1 MTGSLLLKNK
11 NGFCKSRNKFG
22 LYKES
27 NRNPYRLFILLPN
40 PDVNEIIR
48 SIVFIK
54 DLHNFGAHNT
64 STMDILSQIPKELIH
79 FLLVVLFS
87 LLIGLEQRRL
97 HIDSVAESLFGTDR
111 TITMIGILGYILYTV
126 MPDSLVLFYGGG
138 VIVSALLGIYYFQ
151 KIKIRNQWGFTSIV
165 IAMITYCLTPLVMLE
180 PLWLVML
187 VVVTILIVVEMKES
201 LFNISKKF
209 DRDEFTLLAKFII
222 IAGIILPSLPHT
234 PISATINISPFQIWV
249 SIVAV
254 SGISYLSYLLQK
266 FVFPNS
272 GIILSAI
279 LGGMYS
285 STATTIIL
293 SRRSKEENDD
303 VKIISGIFG
312 ATGMMYLRILI
323 LAFIFNKDVAVRLI
337 PYFSVFVVVLLVYIG
352 IMQFKVKKKTP
363 EKINENKQQHPLE
376 FKTAIIFGLLFGFFA
391 ILTNFVIT
399 NYGNTGV
406 NILSFIVGVTDI
418 DPYILNLF
426 QHVGGNLQVIT
437 IVNATI
443 IATASNSLIKMIYS
457 VILGSLAIRWRVV
470 IGFSV
475 LVVVSIASAF
485 IF

>member
-1 MTGSLLLKNK
+1 
-11 NGFCKSRNKFG
+11 
-22 LYKES
+22 
-27 NRNPYRLFILLPN
+27 
-40 PDVNEIIR
+40 
-48 SIVFIK
+48 
-54 DLHNFGAHNT
+54 
-64 STMDILSQIPKELIH
+64 
-79 FLLVVLFS
+79 
-87 LLIGLEQRRL
+87 
-97 HIDSVAESLFGTDR
+97 
-111 TITMIGILGYILYTV
+111 
-126 MPDSLVLFYGGG
+126 
-138 VIVSALLGIYYFQ
+138 
-151 KIKIRNQWGFTSIV
+151 
-165 IAMITYCLTPLVMLE
+165 
-180 PLWLVML
+180 
-187 VVVTILIVVEMKES
+187 
-201 LFNISKKF
+201 
-209 DRDEFTLLAKFII
+209 
-222 IAGIILPSLPHT
+222 
-234 PISATINISPFQIWV
+234 
-249 SIVAV
+249 
-254 SGISYLSYLLQK
+254 
-266 FVFPNS
+266 VFPKS

-293 SRRSKEENDD
+293 SRRSKEEDND

-337 PYFSVFVVVLLVYIG
+337 PYFLVFVAVLLVYIG
-352 IMQFKVKKKTP
+352 IMQLKIKTKTA

-399 NYGNTGV
+399 NYGNAGV

-426 QHVGGNLQVIT
+426 QHVGGNLQVTT

-457 VILGSLAIRWRVV
+457 VILGSQAIRWRVV
-470 IGFSV
+470 IGFSA